1 MIGSAYT
8 VDLEAHGQTVTI
20 GFDDP
25 SDLIPHRITTGGRF
39 YEQDLLEDVYKRLHG
54 RRGIAVDVGAH
65 IGNHSLWFAAICG
78 LQVVAIEPNVRS
90 HAQLAANVER
100 NPDARIVPVLAAA
113 GATSGRCWV
122 AEGDEG
128 NSGTSSVML
137 YAEGPTPVYTVD
149 GLVDGGDVVLLKV
162 DVEGAEPAV
171 FAGAQATLERCRPL
185 VYAEAA
191 TELERDTLDA
201 LLEPFRYRRFGKFGK
216 TPTYGWKV
224 A

>member
-1 MIGSAYT
+1 MIESGYT
-8 VDLEAHGQTVTI
+8 VDLAAHDQAVTI

-25 SDLIPHRITTGGRF
+25 SDLIPHRITSGGRF
-39 YEQDLLEDVYKRLHG
+39 YEQDLLEDVYKRLHR

-65 IGNHSLWFAAICG
+65 IGNHSLWFSAVCG
-78 LQVVAIEPNVRS
+78 LNVVAIEPNLRS
-90 HAQLAANVER
+90 YTQLAANVLR
-100 NPDARIVPVLAAA
+100 NPQAHIVPVLAAA
-113 GATSGRCWV
+113 GAVRGRCWV

-128 NSGTSSVML
+128 NSGTSRVMF
-137 YAEGPTPVYTVD
+137 YADGPTPVYTVD

-171 FAGAQATLERCRPL
+171 FAGAAETLERCRPL

-191 TELERDTLDA
+191 TELERDTLDE
-201 LLEPFRYRRFGKFGK
+201 LLAPLRYRRFGKFGK
-216 TPTYGWKV
+216 TPTYGWK